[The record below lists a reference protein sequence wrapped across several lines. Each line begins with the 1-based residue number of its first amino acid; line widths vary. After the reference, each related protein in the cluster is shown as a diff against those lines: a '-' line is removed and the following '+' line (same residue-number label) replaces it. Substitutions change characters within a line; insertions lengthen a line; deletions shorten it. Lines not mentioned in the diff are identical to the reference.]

1 MIKIVNDE
9 KIFTTQL
16 FGVKIV
22 KGILFGVGTYYKL
35 YFGLGNI
42 TEKDQL
48 THFRHYA
55 AL

>member
-1 MIKIVNDE
+1 MIKIVSDE
-9 KIFTTQL
+9 KYLQRNY
-16 FGVKIV
+16 FGL

-48 THFRHYA
+48 THFLRDA

>member
-1 MIKIVNDE
+1 MIKIDNDE

-16 FGVKIV
+16 FGVQIV
-22 KGILFGVGTYYKL
+22 EGILFGVWTYYKL

-48 THFRHYA
+48 THFLRYA